1 MSEHPNE
8 PREAPE
14 PAVGQIGE
22 AGQVDQVGQ
31 VGPVEFTAPA
41 TPTAGSPAAAPPG
54 KNPALRRRI
63 ATVAGSVLLA
73 GAVVAGVGGT
83 AVVVNAADR
92 DAGDTVWKFPKPTA
106 DAGKEP
112 TAEGLAGLLVPYG
125 TDGWVRGPDLGAY
138 GSDAQLSGAQATALR
153 KESLSDLPRTQRKK
167 LEKQIDRQ
175 KLTGM
180 AMRSYLSQ
188 QPHALDKNDGIY
200 TVSIVLAQME
210 SRAAVKNISTFQQ
223 EFLDALDV
231 FRKGPEIK
239 GHKNAE
245 CFLPPKDADT
255 DLDSVFCSA
264 YQGDVLVTA
273 TADGVKPIDAKGV
286 AMLLSEQLDRISE
299 PGEAV

>member
-1 MSEHPNE
+1 MSENHNE

-14 PAVGQIGE
+14 PAAGQIGE
-22 AGQVDQVGQ
+22 AGQVGQ

-41 TPTAGSPAAAPPG
+41 TPTAGSPAAAPPV
-54 KNPALRRRI
+54 KNPARRRRI
-63 ATVAGSVLLA
+63 ATAAGSVLLA
-73 GAVVAGVGGT
+73 GAVVAGVGFT
-83 AVVVNAADR
+83 AVAVNGADR

-106 DAGKEP
+106 DAEKAP

-153 KESLSDLPRTQRKK
+153 KESLSALPRTQRKR

-180 AMRSYLSQ
+180 AMRSYLSG
-188 QPHALDKNDGIY
+188 QPYALDNNDGIY